1 MSSYGE
7 FARSLSNH
15 WLCNYIMLCF
25 MAKVK
30 ISLVHDVASRTQEWY
45 QDVSRTSFYTVDL
58 PELAKALQS
67 WGESYEQ
74 ARVIA
79 RGIWRQAYIASVTD
93 FSEITGIPPRLQQQL
108 AGAFTLTRPVE
119 LAQSTSRDGS
129 TRKDLLAL
137 EDGAQIET
145 VLLRYRDRYTVC
157 VSTQVGCA
165 CGCSFCATGRMGFV
179 RQLHCSEIVAQVLHF
194 QRWLA
199 PQDTA
204 VSNVVF
210 MGMGEP
216 LLNREQTLDAVQR
229 LTDPRGLSLAP
240 GRITLS
246 TAGIAPGI
254 EYLADVHHRWPI
266 KLAISLHA
274 ATDDLRTE
282 LMPINKTYPLERLH
296 EAVRVYTEKTRRRV
310 LFEWIM
316 IAGVNDTQEQALAL
330 VTWLQDL
337 PSHVNLIR
345 LNPTSAYDGAPST
358 RETTEAF
365 SAILDQHQIPHTMRQ
380 RRGAGI
386 DAGCGQLYVR
396 HRP

>member
-1 MSSYGE
+1 MSQ
-7 FARSLSNH
+7 
-15 WLCNYIMLCF
+15 I
-25 MAKVK
+25 
-30 ISLVHDVASRTQEWY
+30 
-45 QDVSRTSFYTVDL
+45 SFYKVAL
-58 PELAKALQS
+58 PELVKTIQS
-67 WGESYEQ
+67 WGEPYDQ
-74 ARVIA
+74 ARTVA
-79 RGIWRQAYIASVTD
+79 RYIWRQAYTASVAD
-93 FSEITGIPPRLQQQL
+93 FSEMTEIPPWLQQQL
-108 AGAFTLTRPVE
+108 TGAFALTHPVKI
-119 LAQSTSRDGS
+119 AQSTSPDGT

-137 EDGAQIET
+137 EDGSQIET

-165 CGCSFCATGRMGFV
+165 CDCSFCATGRMGFV
-179 RQLHCSEIVAQVLHF
+179 RQLHCGEIVAQVLHF

-199 PQDTA
+199 PQDKT

-216 LLNREQTLDAVQR
+216 LLNREQTLESVQR

-274 ATDDLRTE
+274 ATDDLRTR
-282 LMPINKTYPLERLH
+282 LMPINETYPLGRLY

-316 IAGVNDTQEQALAL
+316 IAGVNDTREQALAL

-358 RETTEAF
+358 GGTTEAF
-365 SAILDQHQIPHTMRQ
+365 SAILDQRQIPHTMRQ

-386 DAGCGQLYVR
+386 DAGCGQLYAR
-396 HRP
+396 RRP

>member
-1 MSSYGE
+1 
-7 FARSLSNH
+7 
-15 WLCNYIMLCF
+15 
-25 MAKVK
+25 
-30 ISLVHDVASRTQEWY
+30 
-45 QDVSRTSFYTVDL
+45 VSQTNFYDMDL
-58 PELAKALQS
+58 PELVKALQS
-67 WGESYEQ
+67 WGKPYGQ
-74 ARVIA
+74 ARALA
-79 RGIWRQAYIASVTD
+79 RNIWRQAYTASVTD
-93 FSEITGIPPRLQQQL
+93 FSEIAGIPPQLQQQL
-108 AGAFTLTRPVE
+108 ARAFALTHPVE
-119 LAQSTSRDGS
+119 IAQSTSPDGS

-137 EDGAQIET
+137 EDSAQIET
-145 VLLRYRDRYTVC
+145 VLLRYRNRYTVC
-157 VSTQVGCA
+157 ASTQVGCA
-165 CGCSFCATGRMGFV
+165 CDCSFCATGRMGFV

-194 QRWLA
+194 QRWLT
-199 PQDTA
+199 PQDKA

-216 LLNREQTLDAVQR
+216 LLNREQTLEAVQR
-229 LTDPRGLSLAP
+229 LTDPQGLSLAP

-266 KLAISLHA
+266 KLAVSLHA
-274 ATDDLRTE
+274 ATDDLRAN
-282 LMPINKTYPLERLH
+282 LMPINRTYPLERLY

-330 VTWLQDL
+330 VTWLQGL

-345 LNPTSAYDGAPST
+345 LNPTSAYDGVPST
-358 RETTEAF
+358 REATEAF

-386 DAGCGQLYVR
+386 DAGCGQLYAR
-396 HRP
+396 RRP